1 MQRFWRKG
9 AGWLWLAGAVLI
21 SACASGGAGTAATA
35 EPSTPVAIGSLK
47 EVTGR
52 WDGLLSGLSARPSTD
67 QDFVEVVINDDS
79 TYEAKSFRTIG
90 VLQGRGTL
98 ELKGGVLWLK
108 GERGAT
114 GTARLLSGD
123 GRRQLQVETTLA
135 DGRRV
140 TARLSPKR

>member
-1 MQRFWRKG
+1 MRGRWHNR
-9 AGWLWLAGAVLI
+9 AGWPWLAVAVLL
-21 SACASGGAGTAATA
+21 SACASGGGGTAA
-35 EPSTPVAIGSLK
+35 EPSAPVPIADLK
-47 EVTGR
+47 EVTGK
-52 WDGLLSGLSARPSTD
+52 WDGLLSGLSSRPSVD
-67 QDFVEVVINDDS
+67 QDFVEVVIKEDS

-98 ELKGGVLWLK
+98 ELKGGVLLLH

-123 GRRQLQVETTLA
+123 GRRQLEVEATLT

-140 TARLSPKR
+140 TARLAPKR